1 MNFDK
6 SLIAGSTIL
15 MVLHL
20 LDTKD
25 MYGYQMVKELENRS
39 ENTFTLKEGTLY
51 PILHTLE
58 KNGLVVSYVSEGE
71 SGRKRKYYQ
80 ITKNGK
86 KQLGDKKEEWFIF
99 SETLNKVIRGNS
111 YAL

>member
-1 MNFDK
+1 
-6 SLIAGSTIL
+6 

-20 LDTKD
+20 LGTQD
-25 MYGYQMVKELENRS
+25 MYGYQMVKELEKRS

-51 PILHTLE
+51 PILHSLE
-58 KNGLVVSYVSEGE
+58 KNGLVVSYVSYGQ

-86 KQLGDKKEEWFIF
+86 KQLADKKKEWLIF
-99 SETLNKVIRGNS
+99 SETVNKVIRGS
-111 YAL
+111 IYAL